1 MQFFAEFNTL
11 QVHVYFLEGRLKSAD
26 NYTVLLASE
35 ISSLK
40 KPNYLITNL

>member
-1 MQFFAEFNTL
+1 MQLFAEFNTL

-26 NYTVLLASE
+26 NYPVLLASE